1 MNFLGPFGE
10 PPGASS
16 GLMGAAWRRRES
28 VMEALGPMWGPSW
41 TILATSRAV
50 FELSRVVLEPSW
62 EALES
67 SGTPPHGSIWTVR
80 SDLVVS
86 LSRASRK
93 RLRSLLGPVSVP
105 VGGRLGVFL
114 GGLSGAS
121 WGLLGGLLGRPGG
134 LLVASRGLLGTSW
147 SRGFEKSAGIPRL
160 GHFLEPSWGRLGPSW
175 GHLGPS

>member
-1 MNFLGPFGE
+1 MVANFNFLGPFGK

-80 SDLVVS
+80 SDLVVG
-86 LSRASRK
+86 LSRASWK
-93 RLRSLLGPVSVP
+93 RFRSLLGPVSVP
-105 VGGRLGVFL
+105 RGGRF
-114 GGLSGAS
+114 GAS
-121 WGLLGGLLGRPGG
+121 WG
-134 LLVASRGLLGTSW
+134 ASRGPLG
-147 SRGFEKSAGIPRL
+147 GFLGPPGRL
-160 GHFLEPSWGRLGPSW
+160 LGPSW
-175 GHLGPS
+175 GALGSLGNALGAILEEIDQNGGYLISPPL